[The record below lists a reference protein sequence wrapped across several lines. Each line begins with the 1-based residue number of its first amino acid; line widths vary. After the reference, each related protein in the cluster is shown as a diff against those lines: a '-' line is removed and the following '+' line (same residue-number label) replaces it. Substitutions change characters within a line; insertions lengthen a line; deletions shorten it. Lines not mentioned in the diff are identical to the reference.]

1 MLEGQTFIEV
11 FPDYTVPD
19 NLKYVLSNAIVSK
32 VVMKQQTRQLVIHL
46 RSEHIIPRKVLNKVA
61 YDMKKELFG
70 RLLCLFLLMIRMNC
84 LQPIR

>member
-61 YDMKKELFG
+61 YDMKKSCLE

>member
-32 VVMKQQTRQLVIHL
+32 VVMKQQTRQLVVHL
-46 RSEHIIPRKVLNKVA
+46 RS
-61 YDMKKELFG
+61 
-70 RLLCLFLLMIRMNC
+70 
-84 LQPIR
+84 